1 MPFYNYRMA
10 VAIQYPTPSLLR
22 LTIYL
27 HYRNYQG
34 K

>member
-1 MPFYNYRMA
+1 MPFYNYRMD
-10 VAIQYPTPSLLR
+10 VAIQYPTPSL